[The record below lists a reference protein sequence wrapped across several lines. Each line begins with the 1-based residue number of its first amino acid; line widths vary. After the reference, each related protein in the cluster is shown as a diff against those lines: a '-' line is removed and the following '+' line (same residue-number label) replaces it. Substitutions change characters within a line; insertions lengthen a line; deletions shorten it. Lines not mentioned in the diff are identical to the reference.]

1 MPAPGVSGAAAARG
15 LLLRLVENVIMSITR
30 ILVPTDFSEAA
41 GRALEY
47 GGRLAMALGAELT
60 VLHVVAPPTTHSWM
74 EPADRDGATTEE
86 WLAEAHATLNEAID
100 TIRGHAAN
108 VRGIVG
114 IGLEAEEILDFT
126 SRHGIDLVVM
136 GMHGHGRTARWL
148 RGSVTDQVLRRASC
162 PVLAIPACV
171 SEGHA
176 PGTDDPIAF
185 LRTLTAANGEHLV
198 S

>member
-1 MPAPGVSGAAAARG
+1 
-15 LLLRLVENVIMSITR
+15 MSITR

-74 EPADRDGATTEE
+74 EGADQDGATTEA
-86 WLAEAHATLNEAID
+86 WLTEAHATLAEAVES
-100 TIRGHAAN
+100 IRAHVPA
-108 VRGIVG
+108 VRTIVG
-114 IGLEAEEILDFT
+114 YGLEAEEILDCT
-126 SRHGIDLVVM
+126 SRHGVDLIVM

-171 SEGHA
+171 TEGHA
-176 PGTDDPIAF
+176 PETDDPLAF
-185 LRTLTAANGEHLV
+185 LKALTGGSGAAQLA